1 MPPGI
6 DESSFTLGKLTG
18 QIEELLKE
26 VKDLKT
32 DVSEIKKSLNHQK
45 VKQAGLSATVALIFT
60 MIYTFF
66 IEQFKHN

>member
-26 VKDLKT
+26 VTEIKN
-32 DVSEIKKSLNHQK
+32 DVGDIKKSLNHQK
-45 VKQAGLSATVALIFT
+45 VKQSGLSATVALIFT

-66 IEQFKHN
+66 MEQFKRS